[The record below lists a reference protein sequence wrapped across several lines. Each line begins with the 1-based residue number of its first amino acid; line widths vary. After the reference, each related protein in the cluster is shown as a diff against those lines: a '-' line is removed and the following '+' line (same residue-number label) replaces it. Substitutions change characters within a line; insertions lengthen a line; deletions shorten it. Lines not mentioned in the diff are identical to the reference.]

1 MRNSVTIPIERN
13 VIWQGE
19 FETEPYEV
27 AWASEAIFFIRTLSA
42 AGLTLKPQ
50 AHVQISPDGMHW
62 CDEGTS
68 LIVSTEPG
76 LTFGRVRHFGGWLRL
91 RGELPVGSQV
101 NLIVYLVLK
110 E

>member
-13 VIWQGE
+13 VIWQGD

-27 AWASEAIFFIRTLSA
+27 AWASEAIFFIRTLST
-42 AGLTLKPQ
+42 AGLTIEPQ
-50 AHVQISPDGMHW
+50 ARVQISPDGMHW
-62 CDEGTS
+62 CNEGTTLS
-68 LIVSTEPG
+68 VSSEPG

-91 RGELPVGSQV
+91 SGELPTGSQV